1 MKFYKRLIQP
11 RYAVEMRRWIEAI
24 LTEKDGVISIEYK
37 PKMAYAGSNE
47 LEGIKEW
54 FQEDQESKLREAY
67 ENLCERR
74 NQKLVFAEKYV
85 PADEDIDELIMEY
98 AI

>member
-11 RYAVEMRRWIEAI
+11 RYAVEIRRWFEEIR
-24 LTEKDGVISIEYK
+24 TEKDGVISIEYK
-37 PKMAYAGSNE
+37 PKMAYMGSYE
-47 LEGIKEW
+47 FEDIKEW
-54 FQEDQESKLREAY
+54 FPEDQEPELREAY

-85 PADEDIDELIMEY
+85 PADEDVDELVMEY